1 MRSLLCR
8 QADTYE
14 IYYGNGPL
22 ISFEKSQNN
31 NNENVFVTQIDPMRI
46 EDVEE
51 DYFGLDETD
60 RAEIRRMETDESRAL
75 APYIRREVDRMES
88 EGDIPG
94 DESLDYAHILRA
106 VENIM
111 AKLGQ
116 QSQPDSYL
124 EDLVTILLLN
134 ELFDRRR
141 RNRRR

>member
-1 MRSLLCR
+1 M
-8 QADTYE
+8 
-14 IYYGNGPL
+14 
-22 ISFEKSQNN
+22 
-31 NNENVFVTQIDPMRI
+31 TQIDPMRI

-94 DESLDYAHILRA
+94 DESVDYAHILRA